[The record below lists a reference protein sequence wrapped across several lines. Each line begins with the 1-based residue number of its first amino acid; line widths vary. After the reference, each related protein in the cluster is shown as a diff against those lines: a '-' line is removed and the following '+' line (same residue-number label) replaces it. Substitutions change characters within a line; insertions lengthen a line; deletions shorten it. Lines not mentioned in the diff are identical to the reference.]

1 MAQCYDLKKYKQ
13 LKMGI
18 PKIEKNQEIKLY
30 TPYSYEQILN
40 LNKIK
45 YRNLKIEILLSYLQ
59 QALTNL
65 EECAERYKELI
76 NRTEFWERKSTFDFN
91 FKDWNTIKKVNGK
104 IIRYYNDLKKIEKKI
119 KEVKNANQ
127 T

>member
-1 MAQCYDLKKYKQ
+1 MKKYYDLEKYRQ
-13 LKMGI
+13 LRMEI
-18 PKIEKNQEIKLY
+18 PKIEENKKIELY
-30 TPYSYEQILN
+30 YPYTYEQILN

-45 YRNLKIEILLSYLQ
+45 YRNLKIEILLNYLQ

-104 IIRYYNDLKKIEKKI
+104 IIRYYNDLKKIEQKI
-119 KEVKNANQ
+119 KGVKDANQ